1 MKRRDAHSRYVI
13 VWLAVMLLA
22 GLVGWLLR
30 EPACA
35 LPPMLSAVISDNQG
49 GAAVNIFRRIGAA
62 LYALAAVM
70 IVVAVI
76 AQGLRHKIHMG
87 ARYALRHWLLWRN
100 IRKALFPV
108 RKLFFVFSDQA
119 LLLFG
124 FFFQPPGFFLQA
136 FLEPFIFLPDLI
148 KLDAQLACGL
158 RF

>member
-1 MKRRDAHSRYVI
+1 MKRRDARSRYVI
-13 VWLAVMLLA
+13 IWLAVMLLA

-30 EPACA
+30 GPACA

-49 GAAVNIFRRIGAA
+49 SAAVNICRRIGAA

-100 IRKALFPV
+100 IRKAL
-108 RKLFFVFSDQA
+108 
-119 LLLFG
+119 
-124 FFFQPPGFFLQA
+124 
-136 FLEPFIFLPDLI
+136 
-148 KLDAQLACGL
+148 LDAGYGIPVGEQHYRLPCVKIHFDDKGLTCGL
-158 RF
+158 VKI